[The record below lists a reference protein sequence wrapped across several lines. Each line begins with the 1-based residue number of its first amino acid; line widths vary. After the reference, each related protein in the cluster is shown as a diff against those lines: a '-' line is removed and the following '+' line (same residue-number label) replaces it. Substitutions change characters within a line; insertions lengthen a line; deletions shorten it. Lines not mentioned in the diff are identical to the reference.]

1 VAVGVAAGLALA
13 VVCGAELIVAVIAV
27 ALDSG
32 RFVLGLGLAVDAC
45 ARVLGTLDSQR
56 VGKTDWAWACA
67 IVGSPAVIAAAYVW
81 PRPRRP
87 GRRSG
92 PGDIPI
98 EAAPLA
104 GLMATLALVCILI
117 GLVT

>member
-1 VAVGVAAGLALA
+1 
-13 VVCGAELIVAVIAV
+13 LILAVIAV
-27 ALDSG
+27 ALDAG
-32 RFVLGLGLAVDAC
+32 RPVLGLGLALDAC
-45 ARVLGTLDSQR
+45 ARVLGTIDAER

-67 IVGSPAVIAAAYVW
+67 IVGSPAVVAAAFVW

-104 GLMATLALVCILI
+104 GLMATLALVCVLV